1 MSHSSR
7 GVRRLTIGRWI
18 FILGMLAFC
27 VFMAW
32 HTWTVADL
40 KFQVQDVSLSLDTSR
55 QREKKQQ
62 YEYDQVVAAI
72 PETEAELACVQPEAD
87 EAMQAVTDLKAQR
100 KELRAQRDT
109 LAAELE
115 TAQTELTQAQEAL
128 AEAETARKQLEEE
141 IAALQAEIAAY

>member
-7 GVRRLTIGRWI
+7 GARRLAIGRWI

-62 YEYDQVVAAI
+62 YEYDQVVSAI
-72 PETEAELACVQPEAD
+72 PETEAELASVQPEAD
-87 EAMQAVTDLKAQR
+87 EAVQAVADLKAQR

-115 TAQTELTQAQEAL
+115 TAQTELAQAQEAL

>member
-7 GVRRLTIGRWI
+7 GARRLAIGRWI

-62 YEYDQVVAAI
+62 ESLLLV
-72 PETEAELACVQPEAD
+72 C
-87 EAMQAVTDLKAQR
+87 
-100 KELRAQRDT
+100 
-109 LAAELE
+109 
-115 TAQTELTQAQEAL
+115 
-128 AEAETARKQLEEE
+128 
-141 IAALQAEIAAY
+141 

>member
-55 QREKKQQ
+55 QREKKLKFSYMEQK
-62 YEYDQVVAAI
+62 EW
-72 PETEAELACVQPEAD
+72 ETIED
-87 EAMQAVTDLKAQR
+87 D
-100 KELRAQRDT
+100 
-109 LAAELE
+109 
-115 TAQTELTQAQEAL
+115 
-128 AEAETARKQLEEE
+128 
-141 IAALQAEIAAY
+141 IAALEEAIADLEQQMQDSARDYTALNGIIKEKEEKEALLEEKMDRWMYLNDLAEKIEAQAVAHK